1 MLLSREGCNAA
12 LEDAAI
18 FDNLL
23 DEFADD
29 WAIAI
34 AQFTV
39 RRKADAHALV
49 ELSDNSI
56 PSSSKLFIEFM
67 IRARLAKML
76 HQFFPNRFSP
86 SLFEL
91 ITESSIPY
99 CEILKRYK
107 GWIAKVKKSNQ
118 QFLATKI

>member
-1 MLLSREGCNAA
+1 M
-12 LEDAAI
+12 AI
-18 FDNLL
+18 FDHLL
-23 DEFADD
+23 DEFADG
-29 WAIAI
+29 WANTI

-49 ELSDNSI
+49 ELSDHSF
-56 PSSSKLFIEFM
+56 PSSSKLFIEFV

-91 ITESSIPY
+91 ITESSMPY
-99 CEILKRYK
+99 SEILDRYK

-118 QFLATKI
+118 LSEMQ